1 MGDPHKSRVFLS
13 FQEISE
19 QFGLKKEEDFFCKGY
34 PRSRSSIRATGIKP
48 DEVEN
53 VVKLFFE
60 LPRSTRLTQSFT
72 VWLQIHSVGG
82 MKLSK
87 L

>member
-1 MGDPHKSRVFLS
+1 MS

-19 QFGLKKEEDFFCKGY
+19 QFGLKEKGGFFKV
-34 PRSRSSIRATGIKP
+34 PPKLRSRIRATGIKP

-53 VVKLFFE
+53 MVELFFE
-60 LPRSTRLTQSFT
+60 LPRSAHSDSVLYSMLADAYCGKYENVRLR
-72 VWLQIHSVGG
+72 
-82 MKLSK
+82 SK